1 MRRTF
6 QVTVVD
12 PNYVCVWIS
21 GTVSEILKDQ
31 LNLVRVSLSLVS
43 EHASIDIIHNQ
54 VVQHSTIQSP
64 CPTNLNLNSILKNRD
79 NTTNLYLPNSVL
91 KRMLH

>member
-31 LNLVRVSLSLVS
+31 LNLVRAFFVTC
-43 EHASIDIIHNQ
+43 IRTCQYRHN
-54 VVQHSTIQSP
+54 T
-64 CPTNLNLNSILKNRD
+64 
-79 NTTNLYLPNSVL
+79 
-91 KRMLH
+91 